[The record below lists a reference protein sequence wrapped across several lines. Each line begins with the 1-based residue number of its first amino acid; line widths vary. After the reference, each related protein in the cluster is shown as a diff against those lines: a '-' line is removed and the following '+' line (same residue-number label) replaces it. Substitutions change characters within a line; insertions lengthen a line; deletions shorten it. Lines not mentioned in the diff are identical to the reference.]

1 MNFQHHEQLD
11 NFLETCSKENR
22 TIGLRKNPD
31 LLNKIMNYTLFMDN
45 SYSMSQRI
53 LFCVLDID
61 KFPICKKC
69 GKIVTKHIPT
79 SFDSALKMKHML
91 FYCDR
96 KCYNGSEEKLDKL
109 RKHMIEK
116 YGVDS
121 YSKTKEFKEKYE
133 NTCTKK
139 YGVSNISQSQ
149 EFQKDQHEKFLSK
162 KDTQEYKEKLEIS
175 RIKRREKCLQKYGV
189 NHPSELKE
197 VQEKFKITCLQKYGS
212 EHPSQSDIIKNKT
225 KNTCLEKYG
234 VEYVIRSD
242 EVQNKIKEACL
253 KKYGTEYAIQSE
265 EIKKKQQ
272 ETVLKRYGKEC
283 IFLIDGARKVWKD
296 KAIRKYG
303 TPNNTKKYLSTC
315 IKKYGQTNT
324 MCVEEFRKK
333 NSQVQRSSYY
343 DRHINNND
351 IVLPLFSK
359 EDYVNCD
366 DIKHTKFLW
375 KCKKCG
381 NEFEYIIDGN
391 WNNLGRCPEC
401 YPRLGGRSK
410 MEQEIFEFV
419 RSILPEDVEI
429 ITNSRNI
436 IPPKELDIYIP
447 SRQLA
452 IEFDGLYWHSVD
464 NGVPWN
470 YHLQKTLACQE
481 KGIKLIHI
489 FEDEWILKQ
498 NIIKSVIKSKLGI
511 FDKIVYARKCE
522 VASVPN
528 KVVESFINDN
538 HLQGYKPASINI
550 ALFYDDE
557 IVSVMTFGHS
567 RYNKKYQYEMYRFC
581 NLLNTKVTGGASKM
595 YKYFLNRFDPQSI
608 VTYCDRRFSDG
619 KIYKDVL
626 KMNQLLTSEPNYFY
640 IHGKDSIIR
649 ESRVKY
655 QKHKLQ
661 YMLQNY
667 DPNKT
672 EHQNMSDNDYYRIY
686 DCGNLVFGYIKN

>member
-1 MNFQHHEQLD
+1 M
-11 NFLETCSKENR
+11 
-22 TIGLRKNPD
+22 
-31 LLNKIMNYTLFMDN
+31 
-45 SYSMSQRI
+45 
-53 LFCVLDID
+53 V
-61 KFPICKKC
+61 
-69 GKIVTKHIPT
+69 
-79 SFDSALKMKHML
+79 
-91 FYCDR
+91 
-96 KCYNGSEEKLDKL
+96 
-109 RKHMIEK
+109 
-116 YGVDS
+116 
-121 YSKTKEFKEKYE
+121 
-133 NTCTKK
+133 
-139 YGVSNISQSQ
+139 
-149 EFQKDQHEKFLSK
+149 
-162 KDTQEYKEKLEIS
+162 
-175 RIKRREKCLQKYGV
+175 
-189 NHPSELKE
+189 
-197 VQEKFKITCLQKYGS
+197 
-212 EHPSQSDIIKNKT
+212 
-225 KNTCLEKYG
+225 
-234 VEYVIRSD
+234 
-242 EVQNKIKEACL
+242 
-253 KKYGTEYAIQSE
+253 
-265 EIKKKQQ
+265 
-272 ETVLKRYGKEC
+272 
-283 IFLIDGARKVWKD
+283 
-296 KAIRKYG
+296 
-303 TPNNTKKYLSTC
+303 
-315 IKKYGQTNT
+315 
-324 MCVEEFRKK
+324 
-333 NSQVQRSSYY
+333 
-343 DRHINNND
+343 
-351 IVLPLFSK
+351 
-359 EDYVNCD
+359 
-366 DIKHTKFLW
+366 
-375 KCKKCG
+375 
-381 NEFEYIIDGN
+381 
-391 WNNLGRCPEC
+391 
-401 YPRLGGRSK
+401 
-410 MEQEIFEFV
+410 QEIFEFV

-429 ITNSRNI
+429 ITNSRDI
-436 IPPKELDIYIP
+436 IPPKKLDIYIP

-452 IEFDGLYWHSVD
+452 IAFDGLYWHSVD

-470 YHLQKTLACQE
+470 YHLQMTMDCAA

-511 FDKIVYARKCE
+511 FDRTVYARKCE

-595 YKYFLNRFDPQSI
+595 FKYFLNRFDPQSI

-626 KMNQLLTSEPNYFY
+626 KMTQLLTSEPNYFY